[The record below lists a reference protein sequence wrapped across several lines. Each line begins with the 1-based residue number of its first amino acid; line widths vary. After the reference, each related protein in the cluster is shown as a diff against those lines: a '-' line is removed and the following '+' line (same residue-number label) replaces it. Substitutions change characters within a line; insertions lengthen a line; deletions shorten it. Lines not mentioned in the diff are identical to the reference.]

1 MGKQLKS
8 KILIEHQKYAD
19 YCKGWQGQRELGGR
33 GDERLRNLHQDH
45 LCIKYTI
52 IYNNCR
58 CSATMLQVKDLMPHP
73 CWMIHCWCFS
83 IMCFDAGFKAVYRK
97 LWCSALSTSPLCC
110 ALALPLSKSKG
121 LRALRFDT
129 WQSRTG
135 SGMFVLQWKMHS
147 ACCHK
152 RREGAICVCVCEM
165 HPSPPTP
172 MFLIFKYIFSF
183 DFIYDY
189 ELY

>member
-1 MGKQLKS
+1 MPTIARG
-8 KILIEHQKYAD
+8 D
-19 YCKGWQGQRELGGR
+19 RDRGGR

-121 LRALRFDT
+121 LRALRFT
-129 WQSRTG
+129 LGSLEQAVACLCYNERCILHAAVKGERGQS
-135 SGMFVLQWKMHS
+135 
-147 ACCHK
+147 
-152 RREGAICVCVCEM
+152 VCVWNAPP
-165 HPSPPTP
+165 HPH
-172 MFLIFKYIFSF
+172 FFF
-183 DFIYDY
+183 
-189 ELY
+189 